1 MRPERVG
8 AATDVGLVRE
18 ANEDAL
24 LVLPESGVVA
34 VADGLGGHAAGEVAS
49 GLAVEALRGSLAEA
63 QAVPEDEVPAVLTD
77 AVQAAHRA
85 VVDDAA
91 RDRSRR
97 GMGTTLVVAHVR
109 PGRLWVAHVGDSR
122 AYLLHRDGLAPLTRD
137 HGAGGMLTQAL
148 GLGDVAADVVE
159 VEPASGDRL
168 LLCTDGLTG
177 ITEEDEIAR
186 LLAEGPPQE
195 ACDAL
200 VQAALRGGGH
210 DNVTVVVVVVVVEV
224 EVD

>member
-24 LVLPESGVVA
+24 LVLPEPGVAA

-49 GLAVEALRGSLAEA
+49 GLAVEALRASLSEA
-63 QAVPEDEVPAVLTD
+63 AAVPEDEVPGLLAD

-91 RDRSRR
+91 RDRARR
-97 GMGTTLVVAHVR
+97 GMGTTVVVAHVR
-109 PGRLWVAHVGDSR
+109 PGRLWIAHVGDSR
-122 AYLLHRDGLAPLTRD
+122 AYLLDGGGLSPLTSD

-148 GLGDVAADVVE
+148 GLGDVAPDVVE
-159 VEPASGDRL
+159 VETEAGERL

-177 ITEEDEIAR
+177 TTGPDEIAR
-186 LLAEGPPQE
+186 LLAAGSPQE

-200 VQAALRGGGH
+200 VRAALQGGGH
-210 DNVTVVVVVVVVEV
+210 DNVTVVVVEL
-224 EVD
+224 D

>member
-24 LVLPESGVVA
+24 LVLPEAGVVA

-49 GLAVEALRGSLAEA
+49 ELAVEALRASLAEA
-63 QAVPEDEVPAVLTD
+63 AAVPEDEVPGLLAD
-77 AVQAAHRA
+77 AVQGAHRA
-85 VVDDAA
+85 VVDDAE

-122 AYLLHRDGLAPLTRD
+122 AYLSDGGGLSPLTSD

-148 GLGDVAADVVE
+148 GLGDVAPDVVE
-159 VEPASGDRL
+159 VETAAGERL

-177 ITEEDEIAR
+177 TTEPDEIAR
-186 LLAEGPPQE
+186 LVAAGSPQE

-200 VQAALRGGGH
+200 VRAALQGGGH
-210 DNVTVVVVVVVVEV
+210 DNVTVVVVEL
-224 EVD
+224 D

>member
-1 MRPERVG
+1 MRPEQVG

-24 LVLPESGVVA
+24 LVLPEAGVVA

-49 GLAVEALRGSLAEA
+49 AVAVDTLRAALGAAPDLS
-63 QAVPEDEVPAVLTD
+63 EDEVPGLLGD

-85 VVDDAA
+85 VVDDAD
-91 RDRSRR
+91 RDPDHR
-97 GMGTTLVVAHVR
+97 GMGTTVVVAHVR
-109 PGRLWVAHVGDSR
+109 AGQAWVAHVGDSR
-122 AYLLHRDGLAPLTRD
+122 AYALTGEGLVPLTRD

-148 GLGDVAADVVE
+148 GLGDVAADLVE
-159 VEPASGDRL
+159 VETAPGDRL

-177 ITEEDEIAR
+177 TTDEAEIAA
-186 LLAEGPPQE
+186 LLREGDPQQ

-200 VQAALRGGGH
+200 VQAALRGGGI
-210 DNVTVVVVVVVVEV
+210 DNTTVVVVEA
-224 EVD
+224 E

>member
-24 LVLPESGVVA
+24 LVLREAGVVA

-49 GLAVEALRGSLAEA
+49 GIAVETLRATVAGVPEA
-63 QAVPEDEVPAVLTD
+63 TEDEVPAVLAD
-77 AVQAAHRA
+77 AVQVAHRA

-122 AYLLHRDGLAPLTRD
+122 AYLLHGDALSPLTSD
-137 HGAGGMLTQAL
+137 HGVGGMLTQAL
-148 GLGDVAADVVE
+148 GLGDVAPDVVE
-159 VEPASGDRL
+159 VEAAAGERL

-177 ITEEDEIAR
+177 TTEPDEIAR
-186 LLAEGPPQE
+186 LLAAGSPQE
-195 ACDAL
+195 ACDSL
-200 VQAALRGGGH
+200 VRAALRGGGH
-210 DNVTVVVVVVVVEV
+210 DNVTVVVVEL
-224 EVD
+224 D